1 MPKTAKF
8 TSLTIFL
15 IAILI
20 QPTIVLGQSDPISI
34 QEARQQPLG
43 TVVTVAG
50 RVTVTDEFEGPV
62 YFQDETGGL
71 AWFNF
76 DKMRDAFTI
85 DINRGDSLLITGKLG
100 DFNDLLQIDDDN
112 DAQFQV
118 FSQSNQEVQPEPIS
132 VSQMNSGDFE
142 SQLVSMTV
150 DIEHSGALQGNTNYI
165 ITDETG
171 SGEIRINGDTN
182 IVGAQAPEGVT
193 TIVGVVGV
201 FRGTF
206 QLLPRDLNDID
217 TEAATFPGDNIS
229 KDDTFEIVTWNI
241 EWFGSASN
249 GPGDEA
255 QQLQNVKTV
264 IDSVDADIY
273 AFQEIASTTQF
284 NQLLAELPEYGG
296 FMSSYPS
303 QVQETAFLF
312 KRSTIDSL
320 DSGVIEDSFTFSNW
334 AGGRFPLMFNFRAT
348 INGQE
353 REIFAFTI
361 HAKAFD
367 DQDSYN
373 QRFNASIEFKDYL
386 DQAQPNSNVIF
397 LGDYNDT
404 VTGSITSGN
413 ESPYKNF
420 VDDTEYT
427 VVTRNLEDG
436 GFSSQASGSFIDH
449 ITFTSELADEYFVET
464 ERVENTS
471 YIGSYLSTTS
481 DHFPVWVR
489 FDFNNATSNDE
500 FPDELPRSITLNQNY
515 PNPFNPSTVISYSL
529 DKSVNVQLEVFNL
542 LGRKVATLVDGRQS
556 AGQKNVSF
564 DGTGLSS
571 GVYVYRLSTET
582 GVSLTRKMLLIK

>member
-1 MPKTAKF
+1 MPKTTKL
-8 TSLTIFL
+8 SLLILFIIAFL
-15 IAILI
+15 VPPKTL
-20 QPTIVLGQSDPISI
+20 LGQSDPVSI
-34 QEARQQPLG
+34 QEARQEPLG

-62 YFQDETGGL
+62 YFEDETGGL

-85 DINRGDSLLITGKLG
+85 DIKRGDSLLITGKLG

-118 FSQSNQEVQPEPIS
+118 FGQSNKEVQPEPIS

-142 SQLVSMTV
+142 SQLVSMNV
-150 DIEHSGALQGNTNYI
+150 DIDHSGALQGNTNYI
-165 ITDETG
+165 ITDDTG

-217 TEAATFPGDNIS
+217 TEAATFPGDDIS
-229 KDDTFEIVTWNI
+229 KDNTFEVVTWNI

-249 GPGDEA
+249 GPDDEA
-255 QQLQNVKTV
+255 LQLQNVKTV

-273 AFQEIASTTQF
+273 AFQEVASTSQF
-284 NQLLAELPEYGG
+284 NQLLAELPGYGG

-367 DQDSYN
+367 DQSSYN

-420 VDDTEYT
+420 VDDSEYT
-427 VVTRNLEDG
+427 VVTQNLEDG

-500 FPDELPRSITLNQNY
+500 LLNEIPESITLNQNY
-515 PNPFNPSTVISYSL
+515 PNPFNPNTVISYSL
-529 DKSVNVQLEVFNL
+529 DKAVNVQLEVFNL
-542 LGRKVATLVDGRQS
+542 LGRKVATLVDGRQT
-556 AGQKNVSF
+556 AGQKTVSF

-571 GVYVYRLSTET
+571 GVYVYRLTT
-582 GVSLTRKMLLIK
+582 QNGVNLTRKMLLIK

>member
-1 MPKTAKF
+1 MPKTTKL
-8 TSLTIFL
+8 SLLILFIIAFL
-15 IAILI
+15 VPPKTL
-20 QPTIVLGQSDPISI
+20 LGQSDPVSI
-34 QEARQQPLG
+34 QEARQEPLG

-85 DINRGDSLLITGKLG
+85 DIKRGDSLLITGKLG

-118 FSQSNQEVQPEPIS
+118 FGQVNKEVQPEPIS

-142 SQLVSMTV
+142 SQLVSMNV
-150 DIEHSGALQGNTNYI
+150 DIDHSGALQGNTNYI
-165 ITDETG
+165 ITDDTG

-182 IVGAQAPEGVT
+182 IVGAQTPEGVT
-193 TIVGVVGV
+193 TVVGVIGV

-217 TEAATFPGDNIS
+217 TEAATFPGDDIS
-229 KDDTFEIVTWNI
+229 KDNTFEVVTWNI

-249 GPGDEA
+249 GPDDEA

-264 IDSVDADIY
+264 IDSVDADLY
-273 AFQEIASTTQF
+273 AFQEIASIDQF

-320 DSGVIEDSFTFSNW
+320 DSGVIEDSFTTSNW

-367 DQDSYN
+367 DQSSYN

-420 VDDTEYT
+420 VDDSEYT
-427 VVTRNLEDG
+427 VVTQNLEDG

-500 FPDELPRSITLNQNY
+500 FPDEIPRNITLNQNY

-529 DKSVNVQLEVFNL
+529 DKAVNVQLEVFNL
-542 LGRKVATLVDGRQS
+542 LGRKVATLVDGRQT
-556 AGQKNVSF
+556 AGQKTVSF

-571 GVYVYRLSTET
+571 GVYVYRLSTEA